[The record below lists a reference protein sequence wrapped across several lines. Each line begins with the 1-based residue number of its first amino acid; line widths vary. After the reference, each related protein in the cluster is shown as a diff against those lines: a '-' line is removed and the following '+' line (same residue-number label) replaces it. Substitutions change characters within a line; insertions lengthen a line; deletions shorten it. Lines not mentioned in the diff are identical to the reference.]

1 MPKREESSPGRISG
15 EKSDRSRPKAA
26 LIRGAAFLVAVELA
40 AESVGQAGTEPQ
52 NRIAA
57 SLHCGYAVG
66 MSDQGFHGF
75 LTVQGRGTV
84 ALPPAL
90 RARYQLDTPGA
101 QVELTERADGV
112 LELRPVVPVPA
123 SEAWFWEDRWQ
134 AGERHVDELVAAGQV
149 TVFAGPDEFMD
160 DLDATAPTK

>member
-1 MPKREESSPGRISG
+1 MPP
-15 EKSDRSRPKAA
+15 
-26 LIRGAAFLVAVELA
+26 FLVAVMVATENACL
-40 AESVGQAGTEPQ
+40 VGLDS

-57 SLHCGYAVG
+57 GLHYGYALT
-66 MSDQGFHGF
+66 MSEQGFHGY

-90 RARYQLDTPGA
+90 RARYRLDTPGA

-123 SEAWFWEDRWQ
+123 SEAWFWEERWQ
-134 AGERHVDELVAAGQV
+134 LGERHVDELVAAGQV
-149 TVFAGPDEFMD
+149 TVFAGPDEFLD
-160 DLDATAPTK
+160 DLDSAAPTK